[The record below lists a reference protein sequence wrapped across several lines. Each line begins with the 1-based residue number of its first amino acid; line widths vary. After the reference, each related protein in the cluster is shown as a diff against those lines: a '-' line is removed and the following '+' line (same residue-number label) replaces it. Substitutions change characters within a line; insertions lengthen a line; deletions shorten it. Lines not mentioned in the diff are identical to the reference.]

1 LENEMAKSLRYRAIG
16 ASGLIV
22 PTPLYVSDGLLAE
35 IVLGEEARSWPDV
48 RRVFQRQGMPAP
60 RSTVCGLYYLPA
72 ILKFLARRE
81 GLTALDEDYPD
92 DGPDNFGP

>member
-1 LENEMAKSLRYRAIG
+1 MAKGIQYRAVG

-22 PTPLYVSDGLLAE
+22 PTPLYVGDGLLAE
-35 IVLGEEARSWPDV
+35 IVLGEKSRSWPDV
-48 RRVFQRQGMPAP
+48 RRFFQRQDMPAP

-72 ILKFLARRE
+72 ILKFLDRRE
-81 GLTALDEDYPD
+81 GLAAFDEDYPD